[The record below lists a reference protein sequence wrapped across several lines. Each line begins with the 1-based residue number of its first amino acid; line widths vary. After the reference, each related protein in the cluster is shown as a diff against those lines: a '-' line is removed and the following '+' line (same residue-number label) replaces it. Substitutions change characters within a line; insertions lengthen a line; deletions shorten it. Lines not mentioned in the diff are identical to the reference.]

1 MAVACGFGRGPGET
15 RGQQKHVSVFRAPRK
30 APTGSASKR
39 PRTQFKAGQLIELE
53 KEYHYNKYLCRPR
66 RLELAAT
73 LGLSERQI
81 KIWFQNR
88 RMKYKKDNKLPNTKN
103 VRRKTNPAGV
113 TTIIQPKTSGTAGSN
128 NTTTAAANTSPP
140 APGGGG
146 MEDGGGGGGMPSYMP
161 SPTHQLPQLP
171 PGQLKQEPGQY
182 GLTSL

>member
-1 MAVACGFGRGPGET
+1 MLTVDLFQEFHFNRYLT
-15 RGQQKHVSVFRAPRK
+15 RRR
-30 APTGSASKR
+30 R
-39 PRTQFKAGQLIELE
+39 IEIA
-53 KEYHYNKYLCRPR
+53 HALC
-66 RLELAAT
+66 
-73 LGLSERQI
+73 LSERQI

-146 MEDGGGGGGMPSYMP
+146 MEDGGGGMPSYMR